1 MHRVEGTF
9 RRLAGGILS
18 LAALIDAYPQ
28 AVKADLIDRGL
39 RLRDLGTDALT
50 WDDLN
55 AIVDTLA
62 VRPESALYRTLMPD
76 WAWGLSEMLIA
87 DVADTLRRL
96 WWAKTRDGQ
105 KGRNPP
111 KPIPRP
117 GIAKPERIGDAPVSI
132 ADMNDFLGWEVAA

>member
-1 MHRVEGTF
+1 MEGPL

-18 LAALIDAYPQ
+18 LEALIQAYPQ

-55 AIVDTLA
+55 AIVETLGL
-62 VRPESALYRTLMPD
+62 RPESALYRTLVPD
-76 WAWGLSEMLIA
+76 WAWGLQEMLTA

-96 WWAKTRDGQ
+96 WWAKTKDGQ

-111 KPIPRP
+111 KQIPRP
-117 GIAKPERIGDAPVSI
+117 GVAKPERIGDAPVPI
-132 ADMNDFLGWEVAA
+132 ADMNEFLGWEVAA